1 MKSTDLSPIP
11 RLLGD
16 MYGSFVFIASCCHLN
31 FLDVLDSSPKLY
43 ESIKSE
49 LGLAD
54 RPMMVILP
62 VLSSMGLVKIS
73 SEKSVSL
80 TEMGFGLKKNSQPHL
95 WDYVNLEASEPGVLE
110 IVDLLK
116 NDGVDSEEGIAYC
129 KEEEGA
135 SPMDNPEL
143 AEFLTKALAGRAEM
157 LAPIAAS
164 EISPGE
170 HLLDIAGGSGFFTF
184 EWLRLNPTSSATLLD
199 CPAVLDV
206 SRKYLEYFSKKYSDE
221 TIASRVNFLPGNMM
235 TDDLPKADIV
245 LTASIFHDWPEETCL
260 RLVKKFSEVIN
271 EGGEFWIHD
280 AFLNDDFSG
289 PKCVADYSAKLF
301 KVTKGRCY
309 SREEHFTWLSKAG
322 LRPGRKVDTALD
334 YSLISALK

>member
-16 MYGSFVFIASCCHLN
+16 MYGSYVFIASCCHLN
-31 FLDVLDSSPKLY
+31 FLEVLNSNPKSY
-43 ESIKSE
+43 ELIKSE
-49 LGLAD
+49 LNLAD

-62 VLSSMGLVKIS
+62 VLSSMGLIKID

-110 IVDLLK
+110 MVDLLK
-116 NDGVDSEEGIAYC
+116 NDGVDSESGTAYC
-129 KEEEGA
+129 KEEEGE

-157 LAPIAAS
+157 LAPIAAIK
-164 EISPGE
+164 ISSAS

-184 EWLRLNPTSSATLLD
+184 EWLRLNPNSTATLLD

-206 SRKYLEYFSKKYSDE
+206 SRKYLTYFSEKYSDD
-221 TIASRVNFLPGNMM
+221 TIEERVNFLPGNMM
-235 TDDLPKADIV
+235 TDELPSADIV
-245 LTASIFHDWPEETCL
+245 LTASIFHDWPEETCI
-260 RLVKKFSEVIN
+260 RLIKKFSEALN
-271 EGGEFWIHD
+271 EEGEFWIHD
-280 AFLNDDFSG
+280 AFLDDDFSG

-309 SREEHFTWLSKAG
+309 SREEHFSWLNQAG
-322 LRPGRKVDTALD
+322 LHPDKQVDTALD
-334 YSLISALK
+334 YSLISARK